1 MTRIKLIVRIVPCA
15 LLILLI
21 CQPAIAQVT
30 LPEIFGDHM
39 ILQRNMNVPIYG
51 WAAAGEKIKVDFMGK
66 SYYAITGADGKWLVK
81 LGRYSAG
88 GPYEMH
94 IQGRSTQLNYKDIL
108 LGDVWLASGQSN
120 MEYGLQTEK
129 HAAET
134 ISKATDS
141 FIHVFYVPVTLS
153 LRPVGKLPP
162 NVIGSPNGRW
172 VVCSPAA
179 MANPELGWH
188 GITAVG
194 YYFAQQIRKA
204 TGVPVGLIGS
214 YRGATPAQAWI
225 SEEGLKQ
232 EPAFEKYVTAHQK
245 LIDIYSP
252 GKATYPQKLALYQ
265 DSIKFWNA
273 TVGDAYKDSL
283 KQWEADSARAISAGL
298 ILRPRP
304 IISKPAPVIPLD
316 PLDCLNSPTIC
327 YNGMI
332 APLVGYGIKGVIW
345 YQGEG
350 NGNTLADATGYQ
362 QLFTRMIRD
371 WRHQWRQGNFAFLF
385 IQLPNWRAPA
395 KTPSEGYWPL
405 LREGQQQ
412 TLKTLANTGMA
423 VITDAGD
430 AVNIH
435 PTNKLI
441 PGNRLALVALQKI
454 YGEKIVSS
462 GPVYQSMKIR
472 GNKIIIKFKEVN
484 MGLMSANLIGDDV
497 INTNSKELN
506 GFGIAGEDHKF
517 VWAKAIIE
525 GNSVVVSCDTVANP
539 KAVRYNW
546 ADNPPG
552 NLYNKNGLPANPF
565 RTDNWSK

>member
-1 MTRIKLIVRIVPCA
+1 MTRIKFIICVVLSA
-15 LLILLI
+15 LLILLS
-21 CQPAIAQVT
+21 CQPTNAQVT
-30 LPEIFGDHM
+30 LPKIFGDHM

-51 WAAAGEKIKVDFMGK
+51 WAAVGEKIKVDFMGK
-66 SYYAITGADGKWLVK
+66 SFYAITGANGKWLVK

-129 HAAET
+129 HGAET
-134 ISKATDS
+134 ISKANDS
-141 FIHVFYVPVTLS
+141 LIHVFYVPVTLS
-153 LRPVGKLPP
+153 LRPTDKLPP
-162 NVIGSPNGRW
+162 NVVGSPNGRW
-172 VVCSPAA
+172 VVCSPEA

-225 SEEGLKQ
+225 SEDGLKQ
-232 EPAFEKYVTAHQK
+232 EPACEKYANAHQK
-245 LIDIYSP
+245 LIDIYGP
-252 GKATYPQKLALYQ
+252 GKATYSKKLALYQ
-265 DSIKFWNA
+265 
-273 TVGDAYKDSL
+273 DSL
-283 KQWEADSARAISAGL
+283 KQWEADSAKARSAGL
-298 ILRPRP
+298 PLKPRP
-304 IISKPAPVIPLD
+304 LISKRAPTTPLD
-316 PLDCLNSPTIC
+316 PLDCINSPTVC

-350 NGNTLADATGYQ
+350 NGNTFADATGYQ
-362 QLFTRMIRD
+362 QLFTSMIRD

-385 IQLPNWRAPA
+385 VQLPNWRAPA

-405 LREGQQQ
+405 LREGQQL
-412 TLKTLANTGMA
+412 TSKALANTGMA

-441 PGNRLALVALQKI
+441 PGNRLALVALHKI

-462 GPVYQSMKIR
+462 GPVYQSMKIK
-472 GNKIIIKFKEVN
+472 GNKIIVKFKEVN
-484 MGLMSANLIGDDV
+484 RGLMSAMLIGDSV
-497 INTNSKELN
+497 INTNSRELN
-506 GFGIAGEDHKF
+506 GFGISGEDHKF
-517 VWAKAIIE
+517 VWAKANIK
-525 GNSVVVSCDTVANP
+525 GNTVVVSSDAIANP

-565 RTDNWSK
+565 RSDNWPE